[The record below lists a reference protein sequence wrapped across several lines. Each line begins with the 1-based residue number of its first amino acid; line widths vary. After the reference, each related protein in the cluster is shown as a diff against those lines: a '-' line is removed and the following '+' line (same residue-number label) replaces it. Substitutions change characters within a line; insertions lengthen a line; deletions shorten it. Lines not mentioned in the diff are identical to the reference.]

1 MTEDLD
7 TAAVGRR
14 LELIR
19 RQLGL
24 GTQAHFAARLGVGT
38 NRYNHWATGKILIPV
53 QIAAQIAA
61 MAGVSLDY
69 IYLGDVSGVKVGVLN
84 TLSAARPR
92 T

>member
-1 MTEDLD
+1 VSAQIVIT
-7 TAAVGRR
+7 
-14 LELIR
+14 
-19 RQLGL
+19 
-24 GTQAHFAARLGVGT
+24 
-38 NRYNHWATGKILIPV
+38 TGPQEKVLIPV

-69 IYLGDVSGVKVGVLN
+69 IYLGGVSGVKVGVLN